1 MPSNSAHGC
10 IRIIRLEFGSIHELV
25 STLLELL
32 EGRKLDSGSTILL
45 FSATHLAHVGIAGYI
60 EDLVATR
67 KRITAALGNNI
78 YVSTAPPLLMC
89 GMEWEET
96 IRDVFD
102 LQE

>member
-32 EGRKLDSGSTILL
+32 EGRKLGSGSIILL
-45 FSATHLAHVGIAGYI
+45 FSATHLSHVGIAGYI
-60 EDLVATR
+60 EDMVAAR
-67 KRITAALGNNI
+67 KRISAALGGDI